1 MKTEVICKECKYEYK
16 IKEIKSK
23 RITEDINEHYFVC
36 PECSVEQNCFYDDK
50 VVRKL
55 MQHQKNLRF
64 RLQKSTSI
72 KRKQKVWDELQET
85 NEKIAAEMD
94 RVRELVESNAK

>member
-1 MKTEVICKECKYEYK
+1 MKTNVICNQCQYEYK
-16 IKEIKSK
+16 IKEIKNK
-23 RITEDINEHYFVC
+23 RITEDIEEHYFVC
-36 PECSVEQNCFYDDK
+36 PECGVEQNCFYADK

-64 RLQKSTSI
+64 RLQKATSV

-85 NEKIAAEMD
+85 NEKVAIELD
-94 RVRELVESNAK
+94 RVRKEVEDTK